1 MTMINS
7 NKIDLEP
14 VKNPDKANIKLNI
27 FCFGREK
34 SVN

>member
-14 VKNPDKANIKLNI
+14 VKNPDNANIKFNI
-27 FCFGREK
+27 FCFDREK
-34 SVN
+34 LVN